1 MNENEEATTEISE
14 EQHLADLLDATG
26 LVEPEPEVEAEE
38 EEELTDEEE
47 TVPVQGQAEAEEEV
61 TTWDSIEED
70 RRRAFILEQ
79 ARQLG
84 LSVVEG
90 GVASSQPEPEP
101 DEPEEDDDEYAASIK
116 ASVRKELADE
126 FKRLE
131 DAQSQVIAMV
141 AEAQK
146 PALIQQFTDKYGAI
160 MGEYKDG
167 IVELMQGASGVDIAS
182 ALQASEDEVKKELF
196 AYIGAQVA
204 NQQSPVEPRG
214 TGALAGGARVET
226 EDIGPAKTGEKE
238 YLAEMKKLHD
248 SMGLGWDSK
257 VASEYREAYRKG

>member
-38 EEELTDEEE
+38 EELTDEEE
-47 TVPVQGQAEAEEEV
+47 TVPVQWQAEAEEEV

-90 GVASSQPEPEP
+90 GSQPEPEL

-146 PALIQQFTDKYGAI
+146 PALIQQFTDKYGSI

-167 IVELMQGASGVDIAS
+167 IVELMQGASGIDIAS

-196 AYIGAQVA
+196 TYIGAQVA
-204 NQQSPVEPRG
+204 NQQAPVEPKG

-226 EDIGPAKTGEKE
+226 GDIGPAKTGEKE

-257 VASEYREAYRKG
+257 VAGEYREAYRKG